1 MKRRKNT
8 RRVDPRYFLDETIEE
23 IEKESNSARQERLK
37 NHPDFHNFS
46 FDSWLIQEK
55 KSEEEYKT
63 ELKEITVDMRA
74 PRHEPTDEDE
84 YFPGGT
90 VDDLPPEVEDRP
102 TSSCGGKVPKM
113 FFVDLGVLG
122 KLEAPNLKSAV
133 DFALHAVRN
142 KLAIEKASPEVL
154 AAIGGLSESDE
165 IDE

>member
-1 MKRRKNT
+1 MKARKNVKRT
-8 RRVDPRYFLDETIEE
+8 DPRWHLEETSTPAEGPSNAAQQ
-23 IEKESNSARQERLK
+23 EKLNNK
-37 NHPDFHNFS
+37 KDFHNFS

-55 KSEEEYKT
+55 KSEEEYET

-74 PRHEPTDEDE
+74 PRHEPADEDE

-122 KLEAPNLKSAV
+122 KLEAPNLKDAV
-133 DFALHAVRN
+133 GFALHAVRN